1 MAYEINID
9 GLVLP
14 IAPSKI
20 DTKFKGNN
28 KTVNLI
34 NDGDVNILKLPGLT
48 EVSFDARLS
57 YFKYPFAVNDLK
69 PGVFLDKFESLM
81 VSKRPCQLKV
91 IRTTQNNRMLF
102 STDLRVSLE
111 EYTIKEDAKD
121 GTDIVVSLKF
131 KQYRDYGTKIVK
143 ILEGEATLESQR
155 NTDSA
160 PDLKTYTV
168 VKGDCL
174 WNIAKKYLGDGSRY
188 NEIYELN
195 KDILSNPNKIYPG
208 QVLKLPDSASSG
220 SVSPTTS
227 AKPSTSTTTTA
238 KPNTNTSSSSTG
250 SSSMPTKKV
259 SVTINGASI
268 TKSCIVEY
276 VIGKIKRSATH
287 KQSFNV
293 LVDSGST
300 VTITLKH
307 TTNKTPSVT
316 VLATPAHGWSKS
328 SSSNA
333 VVLTSVVEA
342 DSNVTVKWNN

>member
-57 YFKYPFAVNDLK
+57 YNKYPFAVNDLK

-155 NTDSA
+155 STDSA
-160 PDLKTYTV
+160 PNLKTYTV

-227 AKPSTSTTTTA
+227 AKP
-238 KPNTNTSSSSTG
+238 TSSVSGASIA
-250 SSSMPTKKV
+250 SAKSTKKV
-259 SVTINGASI
+259 SVSLTGANN
-268 TKSCIVEY
+268 KSNMCVVSY
-276 VIGKIKRSATH
+276 TIGKSQKSATYT
-287 KQSFNV
+287 QSFSID
-293 LVDSGST
+293 VDAGSF
-300 VTITLKH
+300 VMMAIKH
-307 TTNKTPSVT
+307 AVNKSPSVT
-316 VLATPAHGWSKS
+316 ATPAHSWSQTKES
-328 SSSNA
+328 
-333 VVLTSVVEA
+333 LSVSLVSIVET
-342 DSNVTVKWNN
+342 DSNVNVKWKG